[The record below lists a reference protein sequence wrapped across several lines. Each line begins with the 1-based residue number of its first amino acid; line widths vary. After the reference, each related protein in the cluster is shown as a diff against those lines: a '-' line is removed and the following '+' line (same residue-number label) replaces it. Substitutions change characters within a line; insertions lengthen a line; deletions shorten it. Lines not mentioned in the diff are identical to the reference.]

1 MVKDTMVNGKI
12 IKRTVK
18 VLFTLKMEGSLL
30 VSLKIIRNMELESI
44 LRIKKSFIKNGKMEN
59 L

>member
-44 LRIKKSFIKNGKMEN
+44 LRIKKLCPKYIM
-59 L
+59 